1 MQVLYLAVNH
11 QRVTWTNCT
20 RWPVEGSRGEVFVSL
35 SLDSEWD
42 GRAVTVLCFNSFRI
56 APPIA
61 VLWTGEPIEVP
72 EEVLFTGDLRIGLIG
87 VADDGRRV
95 LPTIWM
101 PRGIPVHRSGGLS
114 GVPAEETTPELW
126 EQVLS
131 AVGSLSELA
140 TLDKSSIVAAINE
153 LYRTGGGGSG
163 GGGGGSFANIDNT
176 LRIKDGV
183 LGVNTAD
190 KVEQDNT
197 LPITSAAVHTTVGN
211 IEVLLG
217 TI

>member
-1 MQVLYLAVNH
+1 
-11 QRVTWTNCT
+11 
-20 RWPVEGSRGEVFVSL
+20 
-35 SLDSEWD
+35 
-42 GRAVTVLCFNSFRI
+42 
-56 APPIA
+56 
-61 VLWTGEPIEVP
+61 VLWKGEPIEVP

-153 LYRTGGGGSG
+153 VYRTGGGGGSG
-163 GGGGGSFANIDNT
+163 GAFADIDNT
-176 LRIKDGV
+176 LRIQDGV

-190 KVEQDNT
+190 KVEGDNT

-211 IEVLLG
+211 IEVLLS